1 MRNIIKYSP
10 FLVTALI
17 ALNSG
22 NVLAQT
28 TTTTWTKCAN
38 EGGVCKFSG
47 TKRVRYGLNGVYA
60 VRTATTS
67 IQCNNNVFGDPVYGS
82 VKVCEVEGTT
92 TTSASTST
100 ATASST
106 LMSAQSIS
114 EDMSKAHES
123 TVHGINPA
131 WDWGSAPRQG
141 AGTSFPSTFS
151 DPNFVPWGIAATA
164 TAGSPATNTR
174 VQLRKII
181 LDVKRNGKWSRV
193 VYNTDAAKIMG
204 ALYLN
209 YETNQSS
216 PANLLKHGT
225 DGISVK
231 LPSTGGSFHFM
242 TTNRFP
248 IAAGAQEI
256 VSRVEA
262 RLIVDDA
269 SKADDRAKAK
279 LLVNSG
285 GDIWKTASA
294 QWNPSVLSNVD
305 FAIGR
310 FKYVT
315 NDWKV
320 FSSSTLTTT
329 AEVNDYLAN
338 EPVLSP
344 R

>member
-1 MRNIIKYSP
+1 
-10 FLVTALI
+10 
-17 ALNSG
+17 
-22 NVLAQT
+22 
-28 TTTTWTKCAN
+28 
-38 EGGVCKFSG
+38 
-47 TKRVRYGLNGVYA
+47 
-60 VRTATTS
+60 
-67 IQCNNNVFGDPVYGS
+67 VYGS
-82 VKVCEVEGTT
+82 VKVCEVEGTEP
-92 TTSASTST
+92 ATST
-100 ATASST
+100 PLPATSST
-106 LMSAQSIS
+106 LSAQLVTD
-114 EDMSKAHES
+114 DMSKAHES
-123 TVHGINPA
+123 TAHGINPA
-131 WDWGSAPRQG
+131 WDWGTAPRQG
-141 AGTSFPSTFS
+141 VGTSFPSSFT

-164 TAGSPATNTR
+164 TSGSPATNAR
-174 VQLRKII
+174 VQIRKII

-209 YETNQSS
+209 YETNQSA
-216 PANLLKHGT
+216 PANLRNHGV

-231 LPSTGGSFHFM
+231 LPSSGGSFHFM

-248 IAAGAQEI
+248 LPSGAQEI

-269 SKADDRAKAK
+269 SKPDDRANAK

-310 FKYVT
+310 FKYV
-315 NDWKV
+315 NNNWAV
-320 FSSSTLTTT
+320 FSSSTLTTA
-329 AEVNDYLAN
+329 AEVNDYIAN
-338 EPVLSP
+338 EPALSP